1 MLIVV
6 PFSDT
11 EVDALYQHR
20 LIDIGEQF
28 PIYVEM
34 RAKES
39 PPDEFRQSVLTFV
52 YLNVY
57 YVKPDADGQPQ
68 MVLER
73 VHLDTL
79 KGYEL
84 IWLSLIRFLLR

>member
-1 MLIVV
+1 M
-6 PFSDT
+6 
-11 EVDALYQHR
+11 
-20 LIDIGEQF
+20 QF
-28 PIYVEM
+28 PVYVDM

-39 PPDEFRQSVLTFV
+39 QPDEFRQSILTFV

-57 YVKPDADGQPQ
+57 YVKPNTDGHPQ

-79 KGYEL
+79 KG
-84 IWLSLIRFLLR
+84 

>member
-1 MLIVV
+1 M
-6 PFSDT
+6 
-11 EVDALYQHR
+11 
-20 LIDIGEQF
+20 QF
-28 PIYVEM
+28 PVYVDM

-39 PPDEFRQSVLTFV
+39 QPDEFRQSILTFV

-57 YVKPDADGQPQ
+57 YVKANTDGHPQ

-79 KGYEL
+79 KG
-84 IWLSLIRFLLR
+84 